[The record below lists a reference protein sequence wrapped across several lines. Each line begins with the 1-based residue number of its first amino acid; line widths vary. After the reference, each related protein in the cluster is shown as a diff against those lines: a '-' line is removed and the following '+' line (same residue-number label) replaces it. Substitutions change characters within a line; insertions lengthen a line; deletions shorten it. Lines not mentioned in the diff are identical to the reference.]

1 MKKSEFRAL
10 IREQIKRTLREEEAK
25 PEQADV
31 TKVSDSPLM
40 DRINTKV
47 EWEQLMDS
55 LINMEI
61 PSTTTSQKV
70 AILTRK
76 LGELRK
82 SA

>member
-1 MKKSEFRAL
+1 
-10 IREQIKRTLREEEAK
+10 
-25 PEQADV
+25 
-31 TKVSDSPLM
+31 M
-40 DRINTKV
+40 DRINTKI
-47 EWEQLMDS
+47 EWEQLIDS

>member
-1 MKKSEFRAL
+1 MKKSTLRTL

-40 DRINTKV
+40 DRINTKA